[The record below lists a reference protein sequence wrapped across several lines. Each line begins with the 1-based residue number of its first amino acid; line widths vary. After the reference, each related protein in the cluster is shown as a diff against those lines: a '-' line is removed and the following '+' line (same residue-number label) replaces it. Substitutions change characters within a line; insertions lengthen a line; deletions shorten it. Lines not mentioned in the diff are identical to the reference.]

1 MLAIKK
7 NLRELGLSDNKIN
20 AYLSVTE
27 LGEAPASRVAKKAN
41 LPRTT
46 VISILEE
53 LLVDGYISSHKYK
66 GTTYYWA
73 ESPKTLQEIFG
84 RKIRLAEE
92 LEGFL
97 SDLYR
102 SEAAFPFANVYDTQ
116 KSIKIFIE
124 KLLSGLPKKSV
135 IYTIDAPHVGNYQKV
150 FSDDYYKILLE
161 LKKQRD
167 ITTQTLIPAGTYKLI
182 DNDKLQRQRIVIR
195 EMPEKIDFLSS
206 LWFVGSLLV
215 LFSGKPP
222 FVVAVHHPTIVAS
235 FKSIYDFLWQ
245 QSQPMK

>member
-7 NLRELGLSDNKIN
+7 NLRELGLSDNKIK
-20 AYLSVTE
+20 AYLAVTE
-27 LGEAPASRVAKKAN
+27 LGEAPASRVAKKAD

-46 VISILEE
+46 TISILGE
-53 LLVDGYISSHKYK
+53 LLVDGYISEHKYK

-84 RKIRLAEE
+84 RKVRLAEE

-102 SEAAFPFANVYDTQ
+102 SEAAFPFTNVYDTQ
-116 KSIKIFIE
+116 KGIKAFME

-135 IYTIDAPHVGNYQKV
+135 IYTIDAPHIGNYRKI
-150 FSDDYYKILLE
+150 FSDDYFKVILE

-167 ITTQTLIPAGTYKLI
+167 VTTQTLVPAGTYKLI
-182 DNDKLQRQRIVIR
+182 DSEKLRRQRIIIR
-195 EMPEKIDFLSS
+195 EMPEKIQFSSS

-222 FVVAVHHPTIVAS
+222 FVVAVHHSAIVAS
-235 FKSIYDFLWQ
+235 FKSVYDLLWQ
-245 QSQPMK
+245 QSRPMG